1 MCTRVHKARNSV
13 ESWKTEDR
21 IIEDSGKLW
30 QVGIEKVHRCTE
42 EGTLLRV
49 QKRHNH

>member
-1 MCTRVHKARNSV
+1 VCTGVHKARNSA

-21 IIEDSGKLW
+21 IIEDSGKLC
-30 QVGIEKVHRCTE
+30 QVGIEQVHRCTE

-49 QKRHNH
+49 QKRQNH